1 MDTGMT
7 HLWPDG
13 QPIAVVLNSL
23 AEPTSF
29 TWQGRAHPVETI
41 GRRWRVD
48 IEWWRQRVWRAYY
61 KLSTHTGLL
70 VIIYQDLLSGAW
82 YLQRLYD

>member
-1 MDTGMT
+1 MT
-7 HLWPDG
+7 HLWPAG
-13 QPIAVVLNSL
+13 QPIAVVVNSL

-29 TWQGRAHPVETI
+29 TWQGRTHSVETI

-48 IEWWRQRVWRAYY
+48 MEWWRQRIWRAYY
-61 KLSTHTGLL
+61 KLSTETGLL
-70 VIIYQDLLSGAW
+70 VIIYQDLLSGDW

>member
-1 MDTGMT
+1 MT

-13 QPIAVVLNSL
+13 QPITVAVNSR

-29 TWQGRAHPVETI
+29 RWQGRTHPVETI

-48 IEWWRQRVWRAYY
+48 MEWWRQRIWRAYY
-61 KLSTHTGLL
+61 KLSTETGLL
-70 VIIYQDLLSGAW
+70 VIIYQDLLSGDW